1 MKVGDPR
8 SRIEVALIA
17 TAVLLAIGLPL
28 IGLVQLVHR
37 TRRRRLEHKADVSL
51 LDVIARGG

>member
-28 IGLVQLVHR
+28 IGLVQMVRR
-37 TRRRRLEHKADVSL
+37 TRRRRLQCKTDVSL
-51 LDVIARGG
+51 LDLIGRGS

>member
-1 MKVGDPR
+1 VGDPR

-28 IGLVQLVHR
+28 IGLVQMVR
-37 TRRRRLEHKADVSL
+37 PTRRRRLQCKTDVSL
-51 LDVIARGG
+51 LDLIGRGS